1 MRRIYK
7 FFVTLIEKLIITLIK
22 IYKRYISPMLP
33 HACRYTPTC
42 SEYMLQAVQIY
53 GVWKGG
59 YLGLKRLF
67 RCHPFGKS
75 GYDPVPLPKSGN
87 KDTD

>member
-1 MRRIYK
+1 
-7 FFVTLIEKLIITLIK
+7 
-22 IYKRYISPMLP
+22 MLP

-42 SEYMLQAVQIY
+42 SEYMLQAIKVY
-53 GVWKGG
+53 GIWKGIF
-59 YLGLKRLF
+59 LGIKRLF

-75 GYDPVPLPKSGN
+75 GYDPVPLPESEN

>member
-1 MRRIYK
+1 MKKAYKFFLVVLENFILFILRIYK
-7 FFVTLIEKLIITLIK
+7 K
-22 IYKRYISPMLP
+22 YISPILP

-42 SEYMLQAVQIY
+42 SEYMIQAIQVY

-59 YLGLKRLF
+59 YLGIKRLL

-75 GYDPVPLPKSGN
+75 GYDPVPKPKF
-87 KDTD
+87 KHTKAD